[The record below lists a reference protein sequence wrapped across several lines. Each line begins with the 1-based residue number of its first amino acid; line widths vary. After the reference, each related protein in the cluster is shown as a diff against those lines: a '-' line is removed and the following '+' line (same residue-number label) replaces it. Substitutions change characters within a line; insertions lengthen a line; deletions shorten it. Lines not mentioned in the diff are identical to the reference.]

1 MKVDVAKLPLKRLQE
16 TKSTCLLILIIT
28 NRESVLWNFWIIVVM
43 VVKVTTT
50 YSLPIFLI
58 GCCSFSRWFVRIL
71 CILRKFSVASDL
83 KASLVAQIVKNP
95 PAMRETWVW
104 SLGWDDPLEEGM
116 ATYFSILA
124 WRISMDR
131 VSWWATVHGIAELDM
146 TEQLKHSTANDLKCH
161 FYYIPN
167 SKSILES
174 VSLYFVPLI
183 CLLLLLYQSFKCC
196 DICK

>member
-1 MKVDVAKLPLKRLQE
+1 MKLLDHCCHGG
-16 TKSTCLLILIIT
+16 KSG
-28 NRESVLWNFWIIVVM
+28 NYF
-43 VVKVTTT
+43 
-50 YSLPIFLI
+50 SLPIFLI
-58 GCCSFSRWFVRIL
+58 GCCSFSHWFVRIL

-95 PAMRETWVW
+95 PAMWETWVW
-104 SLGWDDPLEEGM
+104 SLGWEDPLEEGM

-167 SKSILES
+167 SKSTFES
-174 VSLYFVPLI
+174 VSDFVFCSIDLLI
-183 CLLLLLYQSFKCC
+183 AAFVSKF
-196 DICK
+196 